1 MNLRGCVIIKFVE
14 LKSKMYFTGAKV
26 GKKVKKGKGI
36 NKNVVEKIRD
46 VIYEDF
52 LLNSKIKRM
61 KRKQNEKN
69 SK

>member
-14 LKSKMYFTGAKV
+14 LKSKMYFMGAEV

-36 NKNVVEKIRD
+36 NKNVIEKIRD

-52 LLNSKIKRM
+52 LLNRKIMR
-61 KRKQNEKN
+61 QNEKN